1 MEASRY
7 ELIDVSSKYQEKV
20 KIPCEELAS
29 IVFTA
34 DQITFAGVP
43 YSDSLKF
50 IYRFPEK
57 IKVIRQIKSV
67 DLHALIGNIG
77 GYIGLFLGNN
87 INKRSEIYGLI
98 SLV

>member
-34 DQITFAGVP
+34 DQITFAAVQ
-43 YSDSLKF
+43 YLDSLKF

-77 GYIGLFLGNN
+77 GYIGLFLGN
-87 INKRSEIYGLI
+87 KSDQIYSI
-98 SLV
+98 FYFQA